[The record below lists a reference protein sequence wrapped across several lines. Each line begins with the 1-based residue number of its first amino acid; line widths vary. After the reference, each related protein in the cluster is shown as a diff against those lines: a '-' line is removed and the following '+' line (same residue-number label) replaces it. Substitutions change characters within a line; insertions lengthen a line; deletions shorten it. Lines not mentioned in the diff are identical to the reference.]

1 MTNLKGM
8 EPYKI
13 FIVEDNAWYADILE
27 YQLTLNPDYEVT
39 KFTTGKECLKNLYK
53 HPSVVTLDYSLPDI
67 SGREVLAEIKKF
79 NQDIPVVMISGQE
92 DIKIAVKLLKEGA
105 YDYIVKDKDTIE
117 RIWNAINNIREN
129 QKLKYEISNLKE
141 ELGKKYEF
149 NNIIKGNSPAIR
161 HIFNI
166 MEKGANTNITV
177 SITGE
182 TGTGKELVAKA
193 IHYQSIRAKEPFVA
207 VNVSAIPRELVESE
221 MFGYEKGAFTGA
233 NGKKTGRFED
243 AGKGTIFLDEIGEMD
258 LNMQTKLLRA
268 LQEKEFVRVGG
279 NKNIKMEA
287 RVIVATHRNLA
298 QEVENNNF
306 RADLY
311 YRLLGLPIEIP
322 PLRNRGSDIILL
334 AVFFVDEFCKENG
347 FNKKSISAN
356 AQKKLLSYNY
366 PGNVRELKATM
377 ELAVV
382 MSNTDMIEDTDINFG
397 SSTNGSSKNFFSEEL
412 SMCEYE
418 RMIVNHF
425 LSKYDNNVRLV
436 AQKLDIGKSKIYMML
451 KDTQDTNNVATSN

>member
-1 MTNLKGM
+1 M

-13 FIVEDNAWYADILE
+13 FIVEDNVWYADILE

-39 KFTTGKECLKNLYK
+39 KFVTGKECLKNLYK

-67 SGREVLAEIKKF
+67 SGREVLTEIKKY
-79 NQDIPVVMISGQE
+79 NPAIPVIMISGQE
-92 DIKIAVKLLKEGA
+92 DIKTAVKLLKEGA

-117 RIWNAINNIREN
+117 RIWNAINNIRET
-129 QKLKYEISNLKE
+129 QQLRSEISSLKE
-141 ELGKKYEF
+141 EVRKKYEF
-149 NNIIKGNSPAIR
+149 SNIIKGNSPPIKA
-161 HIFNI
+161 IFNLI
-166 MEKGANTNITV
+166 EKASNTNITV
-177 SITGE
+177 SVTGE

-193 IHYQSIRAKEPFVA
+193 IHYHSPKKNDPFVA
-207 VNVSAIPRELVESE
+207 VNVSAIPKELVESE

-268 LQEKEFVRVGG
+268 IQEKEFTRVGG
-279 NKNIKMEA
+279 NKLIKMEA

-298 QEVENNNF
+298 QEVENKTF

-311 YRLLGLPIEIP
+311 YRLLGLPIELP
-322 PLRNRGSDIILL
+322 PLRDRGNDIILL
-334 AVFFVDEFCKENG
+334 AAFFAEQFCIEN
-347 FNKKSISAN
+347 NIDKKKITAE

-377 ELAVV
+377 ELSVV
-382 MSNTDMIEDTDINFG
+382 MSNSDTLTDTDINFA
-397 SSTNGSSKNFFSEEL
+397 STTNGSSKNFLTEEKT
-412 SMCEYE
+412 MGEYE
-418 RMIVNHF
+418 KVIVDYF
-425 LSKYDNNVRLV
+425 LNKYNNNVRLV

-451 KDTQDTNNVATSN
+451 KDQMLEKN